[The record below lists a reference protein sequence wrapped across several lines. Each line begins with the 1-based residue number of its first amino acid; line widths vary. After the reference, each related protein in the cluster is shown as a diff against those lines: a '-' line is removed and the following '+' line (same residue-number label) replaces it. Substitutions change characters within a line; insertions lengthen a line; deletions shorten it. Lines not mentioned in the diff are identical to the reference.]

1 MGNAPKIR
9 FEGFSDV
16 WERRKL
22 GDIFKYEQPG
32 PYIVNSTDY
41 DDSYD
46 IPVLTAGQ
54 SFILGYTNETEGI
67 KNASPD
73 SPVIIFDDFTTSSH
87 YVDFPFKV
95 KSSAMKLLTLL
106 SERDDIY
113 CATNVL
119 QNIDYTPS
127 SHERH
132 WISKFAFFEVR
143 IPGSSEE
150 QKRIGDFFRNLDAL
164 ITLNQRKYRALEKA
178 RRFYIQNMFPQ
189 KGERRPKI
197 RFSGF
202 SGDWDRRKCKDIMD
216 KVGIPA
222 EVKEGELYR
231 EIGIR
236 SHGKGLF
243 HKDEVSSKDIG
254 NKRVFWVEPDCFVVN
269 IVFAWERA
277 VAKTTEDEIG
287 MIASHRFPMYKP
299 RAGIADL
306 DYITLFFTTDMGKDI
321 LELASPG
328 GAGRNKTLGQAE
340 FANSKIWLPSY
351 DEQVKI
357 GEFFVG
363 FERTISLYRRKVAAL
378 KLLKQF
384 MLQNLFPEEG

>member
-1 MGNAPKIR
+1 M
-9 FEGFSDV
+9 
-16 WERRKL
+16 
-22 GDIFKYEQPG
+22 
-32 PYIVNSTDY
+32 
-41 DDSYD
+41 
-46 IPVLTAGQ
+46 
-54 SFILGYTNETEGI
+54 
-67 KNASPD
+67 
-73 SPVIIFDDFTTSSH
+73 
-87 YVDFPFKV
+87 
-95 KSSAMKLLTLL
+95 
-106 SERDDIY
+106 
-113 CATNVL
+113 
-119 QNIDYTPS
+119 
-127 SHERH
+127 
-132 WISKFAFFEVR
+132 
-143 IPGSSEE
+143 
-150 QKRIGDFFRNLDAL
+150 DAL
-164 ITLNQRKYRALEKA
+164 ITLNQRKCMAVETAKQ
-178 RRFYIQNMFPQ
+178 FYIQNMFPQ
-189 KGERRPKI
+189 KGERMPRI

-202 SGDWDRRKCKDIMD
+202 SGDWERSKCKEIMD

-243 HKDEVSSKDIG
+243 HKDEVSSEDIG

-299 RAGIADL
+299 REGIADL

-363 FERTISLYRRKVAAL
+363 FEKTISLYRRKVAAL
-378 KLLKQF
+378 KSLKQF
-384 MLQNLFPEEG
+384 MLQNLFPEEV